1 MQIPWEAIRW
11 WEARRIVFNFILFLV
26 GVLSIV
32 VLYLVAPEITIL
44 SAPGAAGV
52 ILYGLAA
59 NVCYT
64 IGWITEWAWS
74 SGNTNLQD
82 LQCRPDIFC
91 PPHRRT
97 CVSSAHFADHQN
109 HSSCVASTLSCSSSD
124 ASFHQP
130 SNSRNARS
138 QIKRCR
144 C

>member
-74 SGNTNLQD
+74 SGNTNLTRNV
-82 LQCRPDIFC
+82 RPRIYNAGLIFSVLLTAA
-91 PPHRRT
+91 P
-97 CVSSAHFADHQN
+97 AYLA
-109 HSSCVASTLSCSSSD
+109 LILLI
-124 ASFHQP
+124 
-130 SNSRNARS
+130 
-138 QIKRCR
+138 IKIIHHV
-144 C
+144 